1 MLTHLLE
8 NYNNNNITDN
18 AEENLVK
25 ETPKS
30 EQSNE
35 GSLVDA
41 DVVKDIQAHITS
53 LSQRDEKKKV
63 GMTHP

>member
-41 DVVKDIQAHITS
+41 DVIKGSHPY
-53 LSQRDEKKKV
+53 LR
-63 GMTHP
+63 GMKRRK